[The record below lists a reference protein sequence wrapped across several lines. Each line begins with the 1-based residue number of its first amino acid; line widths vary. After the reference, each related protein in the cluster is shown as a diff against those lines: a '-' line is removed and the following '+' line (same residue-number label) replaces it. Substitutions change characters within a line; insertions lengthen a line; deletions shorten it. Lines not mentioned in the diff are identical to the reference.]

1 MQPQLQEEIQPQ
13 AEQQVEQKTEWNI
26 GTRIA
31 FRFAFAYLVLYN
43 FPFPLYLIPY
53 TQSIWNWNEDLY
65 RRIVVWVAS
74 HVLHLSYPITVFT
87 NGSGDTTY
95 DWVRTLCFLT
105 VAVTMTIVWSVLD
118 RKRPNYETLHQW
130 LRIGIRLAL
139 ATAMISYGMNKVIKL
154 QFPAPFLS
162 RLMGTYGESTPMSL
176 LWTFMGASKTYTI
189 FAGAVEAVGGL
200 LLLVPRLTLLGALVS
215 MAAMGNVFLLNM
227 SYDVPVKLYSFHL
240 LLMSVFLVFP
250 DLKRMAALFLF
261 NRRVEPAP
269 SRPLFQRRWLN
280 YGLLGVQL
288 LYGAWFFGTATYGD
302 YQTAKLRGDDAP
314 KPPLYGIWM
323 VDEFSINGEAR
334 PALATDDQR
343 WQRIIVDSR
352 FEALVQ
358 SMNGS
363 HQRFLQQV
371 NVDKKTLTLRKRE
384 VPTWKAQFNFT
395 NTAPEILTLEGQ
407 LDGQTIRTKLHHVP
421 EPKFMLTTRGFHWIN
436 EYPFNRYNE

>member
-13 AEQQVEQKTEWNI
+13 AEQQVEQKIEWNL
-26 GTRIA
+26 GTRLA
-31 FRFAFAYLVLYN
+31 FRFAFAYFVLYN
-43 FPFPLYLIPY
+43 FPFPITALPYTDYLWGLYL
-53 TQSIWNWNEDLY
+53 ELCH
-65 RRIVVWVAS
+65 RVVIWVAS
-74 HVLHLSYPITVFT
+74 HILHLSYPITVFS

-95 DWVRTLCFLT
+95 DWVLTLCFLT
-105 VAVTMTIVWSVLD
+105 VAVAATIVWSLLD

-130 LRIGIRLAL
+130 LRIGIRLVV
-139 ATAMISYGMNKVIKL
+139 ATAMIGYGMNKVIKL

-176 LWTFMGASKTYTI
+176 LWTFMGASKSYTI

-215 MAAMGNVFLLNM
+215 MAAMGNVFMLNM

-240 LLMSVFLVFP
+240 LLMSVFLVLP
-250 DLKRMAALFLF
+250 DLKRMAAFFLL
-261 NRRVEPAP
+261 NRGVEPAR

-280 YGLLGVQL
+280 YGLLGLQL
-288 LYGAWFFGTATYGD
+288 LYGVWFFGTTTYGN
-302 YQTAKLRGDDAP
+302 YQVAKLRGDDAP

-343 WQRIIVDSR
+343 WQRIIVDGR
-352 FEALVQ
+352 YEIFVQ
-358 SMNGS
+358 SMTGS
-363 HQRFLQQV
+363 HQRFQQQL
-371 NVDKKTLTLRKRE
+371 NAEKKTITLRKRE
-384 VPTWKAQFNFT
+384 SQTWKAQFNFT
-395 NTAPEILTLEGQ
+395 NTAPEILTLDGQ
-407 LDGQTIRTKLHHVP
+407 LDGQTIQAKLHHVP

>member
-1 MQPQLQEEIQPQ
+1 MQPQLKEEV
-13 AEQQVEQKTEWNI
+13 AVRTEQQPEQKTQWNL

-31 FRFAFAYLVLYN
+31 FRFAFAYFVLYN
-43 FPFPLYLIPY
+43 FPFPLSLIPF
-53 TQSIWNWNEDLY
+53 TGSIWGWYEGLY
-65 RRIVVWVAS
+65 HRIVVWVAS
-74 HVLHLSYPITVFT
+74 HILHLSYPITVFT

-95 DWVRTLCFLT
+95 DWILTLCFLT
-105 VAVTMTIVWSVLD
+105 VAVTTTIVWSLLD
-118 RKRPNYETLHQW
+118 RKRSNYETLHQW
-130 LRIGIRLAL
+130 LRIGIRLVV

-189 FAGAVEAVGGL
+189 FAGAVELVGGVL
-200 LLLVPRLTLLGALVS
+200 LLFPRLTLLGALVS
-215 MAAMGNVFLLNM
+215 TAAMGNVFTLNM

-240 LLMSVFLVFP
+240 LVMSVLLVAP
-250 DLKRMAALFLF
+250 DLKRIAALFLF
-261 NRRVEPAP
+261 NRRVEPAL

-280 YGLLGVQL
+280 YGLLGLQL
-288 LYGAWFFGTATYGD
+288 LYGTYFLGTSIYFSHRAD
-302 YQTAKLRGDDAP
+302 KIRGDNAP

-323 VDEFSINGEAR
+323 VDEFSMNGEVR
-334 PALATDDQR
+334 PALATDAQR
-343 WQRIIVDSR
+343 WQRVIVDGT
-352 FEALVQ
+352 FEVFVQ
-358 SMNGS
+358 SMTGS

-371 NVDKKTLTLRKRE
+371 NTEKKTLTLRKRE
-384 VPTWKAQFNFT
+384 SQTWRAQFNFT

-407 LDGQTIRTKLHHVP
+407 LDGQTVRAKLHHVP

>member
-1 MQPQLQEEIQPQ
+1 MQPQLQEEIQSQ

-31 FRFAFAYLVLYN
+31 FRFAFAYFVLYN
-43 FPFPLYLIPY
+43 SPFPLSLIPF
-53 TQSIWNWNEDLY
+53 TGSIWGWYEEMY
-65 RRIVVWVAS
+65 HRVVIWVAS
-74 HVLHLSYPITVFT
+74 HILHLSYPITFLG

-95 DWVRTLCFLT
+95 DWILTLCFLT
-105 VAVTMTIVWSVLD
+105 VAVTATIAWSVLD

-130 LRIGIRLAL
+130 LRIGIRLVL

-176 LWTFMGASKTYTI
+176 LWTFMGASKAYTI
-189 FAGAVEAVGGL
+189 FAGAVEVVGGL
-200 LLLVPRLTLLGALVS
+200 LLLIPRLTLLGALVS
-215 MAAMGNVFLLNM
+215 VAAMGNVFLLNM

-240 LLMSVFLVFP
+240 LVMSVLLVLP

-261 NRRVEPAP
+261 NRGVDPAQ

-280 YGLLGVQL
+280 YGLLGLQL
-288 LYGAWFFGTATYGD
+288 LYGAWYFGTATYNS
-302 YQTAKLRGDDAP
+302 YQTSKVRGDNAP

-323 VDEFSINGEAR
+323 VDDFSINGEAR
-334 PALATDDQR
+334 PALATDAQR
-343 WQRIIVDSR
+343 WQRIIVDSPYEV
-352 FEALVQ
+352 FVQ
-358 SMNGS
+358 SMTGS

-371 NVDKKTLTLRKRE
+371 NAEKKTLTLKKRE
-384 VPTWKAQFNFT
+384 LQTWRAQFNFT

-407 LDGQTIRTKLHHVP
+407 WEGQTIRAKLHHVP